1 MTRIRCIAPA
11 LRIAS
16 GVLLLVSTAAA
27 QETSPLLSKKLSP
40 AAEAAIRERVE
51 AVHANFRQKNGRD
64 PSYYGLVCCQ
74 ILQIPAAAFN
84 GMRSFDEADFTAP
97 LYIQASSGSL
107 FWAPVQLPTGANIQ
121 FLNLYY
127 FDLDPVEFVT
137 ASLWAAKGGGVLS
150 GPPDTDVIAIVTSDG
165 LPDGYGYA
173 SSGIVEL
180 HRE

>member
-1 MTRIRCIAPA
+1 MTRIGCIAPA

-84 GMRSFDEADFTAP
+84 GIGPLSTKSEGQGMSAP
-97 LYIQASSGSL
+97 
-107 FWAPVQLPTGANIQ
+107 
-121 FLNLYY
+121 
-127 FDLDPVEFVT
+127 
-137 ASLWAAKGGGVLS
+137 
-150 GPPDTDVIAIVTSDG
+150 
-165 LPDGYGYA
+165 
-173 SSGIVEL
+173 
-180 HRE
+180 